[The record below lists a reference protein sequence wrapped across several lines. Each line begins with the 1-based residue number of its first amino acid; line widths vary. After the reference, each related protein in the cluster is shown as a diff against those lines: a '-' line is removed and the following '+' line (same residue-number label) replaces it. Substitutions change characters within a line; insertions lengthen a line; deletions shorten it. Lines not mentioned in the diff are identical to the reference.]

1 MIFSILMFSSVYS
14 DVLVSVVFFFFFHH
28 WFLPLFLGCFHCW
41 FDCLFSC
48 HQLCCFFVIYS
59 FFVSLYCECYRCER
73 AFFNIRCFLPYT
85 LPHIWCNL
93 FLIRLPWDPVV
104 LPWWLQASHGGSK
117 HRPSP
122 SVYLNHAVFGK

>member
-14 DVLVSVVFFFFFHH
+14 DVLVSVVFFFSSLI
-28 WFLPLFLGCFHCW
+28 LPLFLGCFHCW
-41 FDCLFSC
+41 FDCIFSC

-59 FFVSLYCECYRCER
+59 FFVSLYCECYKCER
-73 AFFNIRCFLPYT
+73 AFFNIRCFLPYI

-104 LPWWLQASHGGSK
+104 LPWWLPTEVRNTDPAHLFIWITQCSANSIT
-117 HRPSP
+117 R
-122 SVYLNHAVFGK
+122 